1 MRQRQ
6 VIPGFG
12 LTMGFSLLYLGF
24 ILLVPVASLLL
35 YTATM
40 SWADFWAAVSHPQV
54 LSSFAVPPPSCRCR
68 AQGVRYR
75 TFFGTGY
82 TPLGRTHPREWRE

>member
-40 SWADFWAAVSHPQV
+40 SWA
-54 LSSFAVPPPSCRCR
+54 
-68 AQGVRYR
+68 
-75 TFFGTGY
+75 
-82 TPLGRTHPREWRE
+82 